1 MTNLEA
7 LQSLSNLDLPNL
19 HKKVL
24 LDNNVNATEDYT
36 ADNKLT
42 IELCSAYVYKIE
54 LTHPD
59 FSEGK
64 LRIDINNAKELKV
77 LMNSIFDK
85 NNLPNEKAGTKPK
98 IQIKSL

>member
-42 IELCSAYVYKIE
+42 IELCSAYVYKVE

-64 LRIDINNAKELKV
+64 LKIVVNAKELKI
-77 LMNSIFDK
+77 LMNSIFEK

-98 IQIKSL
+98 IQINSL